1 MDGIAAG
8 TIFHYNKF
16 RFNEIKKLLVKE
28 NNKLNIRSIKISSR
42 LKSKK
47 IINIKNNYN
56 QYTLNQIKSKKLK
69 VKKILISKNIINT
82 NKKFDVG
89 IINFGINNLQSIKN
103 ATDKI
108 SAKSSWIE
116 TPEDVM
122 KSKILILPGVG
133 AFKHGMKGL
142 RERKLIDAIK
152 YKASI
157 GTPLLGICLGMQL
170 LFTESEENG
179 VSKGLNFIPG
189 TVRKLKN
196 SNSRLKIPHMGWNKI
211 NLEKKILKNSIF
223 KKIKSKED
231 YFYFIHS
238 FFSKPDNKDNVVA
251 TTNYGE
257 NKFCSIAQNNNIF
270 GFQFH
275 PEKSASPG
283 LDLIKFFLYKFANK
297 N

>member
-1 MDGIAAG
+1 
-8 TIFHYNKF
+8 
-16 RFNEIKKLLVKE
+16 
-28 NNKLNIRSIKISSR
+28 
-42 LKSKK
+42 
-47 IINIKNNYN
+47 
-56 QYTLNQIKSKKLK
+56 
-69 VKKILISKNIINT
+69 
-82 NKKFDVG
+82 
-89 IINFGINNLQSIKN
+89 
-103 ATDKI
+103 
-108 SAKSSWIE
+108 
-116 TPEDVM
+116 
-122 KSKILILPGVG
+122 
-133 AFKHGMKGL
+133 
-142 RERKLIDAIK
+142 
-152 YKASI
+152 
-157 GTPLLGICLGMQL
+157 
-170 LFTESEENG
+170 
-179 VSKGLNFIPG
+179 
-189 TVRKLKN
+189 
-196 SNSRLKIPHMGWNKI
+196 MGWNKI